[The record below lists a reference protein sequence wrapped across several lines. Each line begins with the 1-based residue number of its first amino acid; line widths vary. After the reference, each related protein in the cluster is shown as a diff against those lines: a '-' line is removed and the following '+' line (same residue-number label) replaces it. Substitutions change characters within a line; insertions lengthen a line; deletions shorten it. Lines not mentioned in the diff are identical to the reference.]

1 MFTEKN
7 LPRLIIA
14 TPILSI
20 LLFAGLII
28 FFFIK
33 SQYSNFEKE
42 SMELER
48 EYLASQKRILQD
60 ENEKVLSYIQYHRGL
75 SQKRVKIELEQ
86 RLIRGEKLTPIQIQ
100 AYKKSEEKRLK
111 KQIISWIESVRYG
124 ANGYVWVHDTAYRLI
139 AHPFRQNSI
148 GNNDYNN
155 TDSTGAK
162 IFQKFIN
169 AALKQ
174 ENNGFVEYYWAK
186 PEFGAPRKKIGYLKL
201 YKPWGWAVGT
211 GLYVDDIISNIQK
224 KKDALEKK
232 INKYIGTVLS
242 ISFGLIV
249 GIGMISFLIS
259 KNIVLAFTKY
269 ALNVAKKEK
278 ALKELNFDLQD
289 KIDQA
294 VIEVKKK
301 DKTLLQQSRLAQMGE
316 MISMIAHQWRQPLS
330 ELAGIFMELETA
342 AKFGKI
348 DLEYIQKESVEGNRR
363 IEYMSKTIDDFRN
376 FFKPSKKKE
385 AFSLAK
391 ACKEAVILANA
402 ALANKEIKLLLHVK
416 QNSVIQGYPSEFAQV
431 IFNLILNAKDALIEN
446 EIKDAHIHITIGL
459 EEYNSFVFVEDN
471 AGGINPELIEKIFD
485 PYFSTKKIS
494 GTGLGLYMAKMI
506 IEENMQGE
514 LSVQNSNVGARF
526 IIRV

>member
-1 MFTEKN
+1 
-7 LPRLIIA
+7 
-14 TPILSI
+14 
-20 LLFAGLII
+20 
-28 FFFIK
+28 
-33 SQYSNFEKE
+33 
-42 SMELER
+42 
-48 EYLASQKRILQD
+48 
-60 ENEKVLSYIQYHRGL
+60 
-75 SQKRVKIELEQ
+75 
-86 RLIRGEKLTPIQIQ
+86 
-100 AYKKSEEKRLK
+100 
-111 KQIISWIESVRYG
+111 
-124 ANGYVWVHDTAYRLI
+124 
-139 AHPFRQNSI
+139 
-148 GNNDYNN
+148 
-155 TDSTGAK
+155 
-162 IFQKFIN
+162 
-169 AALKQ
+169 
-174 ENNGFVEYYWAK
+174 
-186 PEFGAPRKKIGYLKL
+186 
-201 YKPWGWAVGT
+201 
-211 GLYVDDIISNIQK
+211 
-224 KKDALEKK
+224 
-232 INKYIGTVLS
+232 
-242 ISFGLIV
+242 
-249 GIGMISFLIS
+249 MISFLIS

-416 QNSVIQGYPSEFAQV
+416 QDSTVQGYPSEFAQV